1 MNIKKIKHIYTLDNG
16 NGNVMAY
23 CLDPHAEKPTAQ
35 PITNEFGEPA
45 GFVRNPK
52 GEILLGKQLTSND
65 YETFS
70 LCGDIN
76 TNFKAIPTSENRE
89 IMVEYLRGWL
99 RRLERNCPSIVAD
112 GEDAV
117 WLIGCP
123 TGWKSTQAR
132 EDYRKIFEEA
142 GFQNPII
149 VFESNAAMAHFEKI
163 SHAVEAATEAGGAMC
178 ADFGAYSNDI
188 TFISPGKVQ
197 SIGSYVGA
205 SLIEKMIIMANL
217 KDAARYITVKTFRN
231 SDEQMEAVY
240 QRFQT
245 DPKFRSFMLL
255 QGRWLK
261 EQYYTKKKDNTLNPK
276 GVLWQVFLEDFEV
289 FNLSVN
295 TAMMND
301 IIEGRPIREMLGEDL
316 FSELSEETQAEVGS
330 NTWKECLVNFLN
342 RAVNE
347 FPEFGKNAFGT
358 EKKAVVMVTGGA
370 SEMDFIENTVQDV
383 YPNIQLEMDTT
394 PLLSIAL
401 GLADFA
407 PDKLKAMLFDQAFQ
421 EILDETE
428 LDEDGDE
435 RSMVLSKLI
444 DAYWASI
451 SNLIPMICNFETSD
465 LLEAVKNWLECN
477 IRSEEIET
485 DAKSRFNRHFQSDV
499 LPAVDKGNQECD
511 ETVTAFING
520 RFEQL
525 LRDSGIASTKLFA
538 GGELKLEFAE
548 FFRDT
553 LMAGVK
559 RSIENDYK
567 YLQENVFVHFPNPG
581 KFNIL
586 SSRADYFNG
595 VSDALI
601 KILKELSDE
610 TEKYLFDLFVTRKLV
625 EDDDDSKVILLF
637 CYNVLAN
644 VNEKLQEKKR
654 TLLGDLIVEEN

>member
-1 MNIKKIKHIYTLDNG
+1 MNIKKIKHVYTLDNG

-23 CLDPHAEKPTAQ
+23 SLDLYAEKPTAQ

-52 GEILLGKQLTSND
+52 GEMLVGKQLTGND
-65 YETFS
+65 YEVFS
-70 LCGDIN
+70 LLGDIN
-76 TNFKAIPTSENRE
+76 TNFKAIPTPENRE

-99 RRLERNCPSIVAD
+99 RRLERSCPSITDD
-112 GEDAV
+112 GEDSV

-123 TGWKSTQAR
+123 TGWKSSQAR
-132 EDYRKIFEEA
+132 EDYRKIFVDA
-142 GFQNPII
+142 GFKNPII

-163 SHAVEAATEAGGAMC
+163 SHAVEIATEAGGAMC

-205 SLIEKMIIMANL
+205 SLIEKMIVMANL
-217 KDAARYITVKTFRN
+217 KEANRYITVKSFRN
-231 SDEQMEAVY
+231 SDEQKESVY
-240 QRFQT
+240 HRFQT

-261 EQYYTKKKDNTLNPK
+261 EMYYTKKKDNLLTPK
-276 GVLWQVFLEDFEV
+276 GVLWQVFLEDYEV

-295 TAMMND
+295 TEMMND

-316 FSELSEETQAEVGS
+316 FSELSEETQEEVGG

-342 RAVNE
+342 RAVDE
-347 FPEFGKNAFGT
+347 FPEFGKNVFNSG
-358 EKKAVVMVTGGA
+358 KKAVVMVTGGA
-370 SEMDFIENTVQDV
+370 SEMDFIESAVLDT
-383 YPNIQLEMDTT
+383 YPNISLEMDKT

-407 PDKLKAMLFDQAFQ
+407 PDKLKAMLFDEAFQ

-428 LDEDGDE
+428 LDDDGDE
-435 RSMVLSKLI
+435 RSVVLCKLI
-444 DAYWASI
+444 DAYSAPLSE
-451 SNLIPMICNFETSD
+451 LIPIICNFETSD
-465 LLEAVKNWLECN
+465 VVKAIENWLEYN
-477 IRSEEIET
+477 IRSEEIGT
-485 DAKSRFNRHFQSDV
+485 DAKRRFNDHFQSDV
-499 LPAVDKGNQECD
+499 LPAVDKCNRECD

-525 LRDSGIASTKLFA
+525 LRDSGIASTELFA
-538 GGELKLEFAE
+538 AGELKLEFAE

-559 RSIENDYK
+559 RSMENDYK
-567 YLQENVFVHFPNPG
+567 QLQENVFVHFPNPG

-601 KILKELSDE
+601 KILKALSDE
-610 TEKYLFDLFVTRKLV
+610 TEEYLIDLFFTRKLV
-625 EDDDDSKVILLF
+625 KDDDDSEAIWLF

-644 VNEKLQEKKR
+644 VNEKLQEKKK